1 MFKIDVK
8 TCTLDEMNRELKRLA
23 SQKCRAKDEKAKLE
37 AQKAYEKLVSI
48 KNKRFSTT
56 KPSYFT
62 LTDAEIEKLD
72 LETTIKGIASL
83 RSRMCVYKSKKGETL
98 KVLQKYMDHKREL
111 QERAKLAELMA
122 KYKG

>member
-37 AQKAYEKLVSI
+37 AKKAYEELVGI

-62 LTDAEIEKLD
+62 LSDTEIEKLD

-98 KVLQKYMDHKREL
+98 KVLQKYMDHKKEL